1 MERGIGIASALHRAK
16 IISVSAG
23 CRVLSRAVMILKP
36 RRLRQY
42 CNTVDLDENLDQ
54 ACLNRSP
61 NRWIFAEEFPV
72 HFVEIR
78 KTSWIGEIRID
89 LYDILQV
96 ATNAL

>member
-1 MERGIGIASALHRAK
+1 MEREIGLALALHRAK
-16 IISVSAG
+16 I
-23 CRVLSRAVMILKP
+23 RAVSVRRRLLP
-36 RRLRQY
+36 RNCADAKTASLRQY

-54 ACLNRSP
+54 ACLNRGP

-96 ATNAL
+96 ATNA

>member
-1 MERGIGIASALHRAK
+1 MERGIGLALALHRTK
-16 IISVSAG
+16 I
-23 CRVLSRAVMILKP
+23 RAVSVRAGFYRATVQTPKP